1 MVGHITEV
9 KPAGFNVLVE
19 MLTPQEL
26 MNTKFELVEAT
37 TAGQPPQAY
46 ILAIG
51 PGVKTEEYG
60 IKVGDRVLLQGSYVP
75 VPDYG
80 DSPRK
85 RGLVQPHDI
94 KAVLA
99 ESNLVTV

>member
-1 MVGHITEV
+1 MVANITEV

-26 MNTKFELVEAT
+26 MNTKFELAESSTV
-37 TAGQPPQAY
+37 GQSPQGY
-46 ILAIG
+46 VLSIG
-51 PGVKTEEYG
+51 PGVKADDYG

-94 KAVLA
+94 KAILS
-99 ESNLVTV
+99 ESNLIT

>member
-1 MVGHITEV
+1 MLGNITDV

-26 MNTKFELVEAT
+26 MNTKFELSEGST
-37 TAGQPPQAY
+37 TGQSPQGY
-46 ILAIG
+46 VLAIG
-51 PGVKTEEYG
+51 PGVKADDYG
-60 IKVGDRVLLQGSYVP
+60 IKVGNRVLLQGQYVP

-80 DSPRK
+80 NSLRK

-94 KAVLA
+94 KAILI
-99 ESNLVTV
+99 ESNIIT